1 MMDALDRERMT
12 DAEAVS
18 WRAERDRLLRSTHA
32 ALWLLDRA
40 PDRGRFEWKLE
51 RSTRDL
57 PLLRQRVVEEPL
69 GIATPRWEVDAAFDL
84 AYHLRLLRAPADG
97 SLRALLDLAEPLVMQ
112 GFDRDRSPW
121 ELYLIEGLQRG
132 RAALFIK
139 WHPALEG
146 GRGLTALGGALVDRF
161 RAPEPDW
168 VPQPIAAPVTRTVGP
183 LAEVVDAVGSRARS
197 EAAWLGELGV
207 RAATSLALLALTGP
221 RAAVETAAWVAAL
234 PETLRGEPS
243 RSPASPLLAE
253 RTAALRLDSFH
264 VGLADLA
271 RAAKGARAT
280 IGDVLAAGMA
290 AGLGLYHELH
300 GTPLEALRMAPP
312 LDRRG
317 GEALLP
323 ATCAAMLGSFR
334 FPLASSD
341 PLESIRALHTS
352 AREHRGSH
360 PRPETLSRLLARLP
374 SALSAALLARAGRSV
389 DVATTVLAS
398 PTSDLYVSG
407 ARVERIV
414 AFAPLAGAAAHLT
427 AFAYDGGL
435 AIGLGSDRAAIPDP
449 EVFIRCVQRGLTD
462 TISFASGRAAARG
475 RQAA

>member
-1 MMDALDRERMT
+1 MMNTLDRERMT

-57 PLLRQRVVEEPL
+57 PLLRQRVVEDPL

-84 AYHLRLLRAPADG
+84 AYHLRLLRAPTDG

-132 RAALFIK
+132 RAALLIK

-168 VPQPIAAPVTRTVGP
+168 VPQPIAAPEPRTVGP
-183 LAEVVDAVGSRARS
+183 LAEVVDAVSCRARS
-197 EAAWLGELGV
+197 EAAWLRELGG
-207 RAATSLALLALTGP
+207 RAAASLALLALTGP
-221 RAAVETAAWVAAL
+221 RTAVETAAAL
-234 PETLRGEPS
+234 AETLGLDSS

-264 VGLADLA
+264 VGLPDLV

-280 IGDVLAAGMA
+280 IGDVLGVGMA
-290 AGLGLYHELH
+290 VGFGLYHELH
-300 GTPLEALRMAPP
+300 GTPVDALRIAPP

-317 GEALLP
+317 GEAPLA

-334 FPLASSD
+334 FPLPTDD
-341 PLESIRALHTS
+341 PVDSIRALHAS
-352 AREHRGSH
+352 AHAHRSAH
-360 PRPETLSRLLARLP
+360 PQPETLARLLARLP
-374 SALSAALLARAGRSV
+374 SALAAALLARAGRSV
-389 DVATTVLAS
+389 EFATTVLAS
-398 PTSDLYVSG
+398 PTSDLFVSG

-435 AIGLGSDRAAIPDP
+435 AIGLGSDRGAIPDP
-449 EVFIRCVQRGLTD
+449 EVFVRCVQQGLTD
-462 TISFASGRAAARG
+462 TIALASGRAAARG

>member
-1 MMDALDRERMT
+1 MDALDRERMT

-32 ALWLLDRA
+32 ALWFLDRA

-57 PLLRQRVVEEPL
+57 PLLRKRVVEDSL

-84 AYHLRLLRAPADG
+84 AYHLRLLRAPGDG

-132 RAALFIK
+132 RAALLVK
-139 WHPALEG
+139 WHPVLEG
-146 GRGLTALGGALVDRF
+146 GRGLLALGGALVDRF

-168 VPQPIAAPVTRTVGP
+168 VPQPLPAPVPRRVGP
-183 LAEVVDAVGSRARS
+183 LAEVVDAVGCRARS
-197 EAAWLGELGV
+197 EASWLRDLGG
-207 RAATSLALLALTGP
+207 RAATSLAVLALTAP
-221 RAAVETAAWVAAL
+221 RAAVETAASVASL
-234 PETLRGEPS
+234 TETQSEPPPS
-243 RSPASPLLAE
+243 SASPLLAE
-253 RTAALRLDSFH
+253 RTAALRLDSFQ
-264 VGLADLA
+264 VGLSDLA

-280 IGDVLAAGMA
+280 IGDVLAAGA
-290 AGLGLYHELH
+290 TAGCALYHELH
-300 GTPLEALRMAPP
+300 GVTIETLRLAPP
-312 LDRRG
+312 LDRRD
-317 GEALLP
+317 GEAPLA
-323 ATCAAMLGSFR
+323 ATCAAMLGSFA
-334 FPLASSD
+334 FA
-341 PLESIRALHTS
+341 LEGADAVASIRSLHAG
-352 AREHRGSH
+352 ARAHRAAH
-360 PRPETLSRLLARLP
+360 PDPDTLARLVARLP
-374 SALSAALLARAGRSV
+374 GALGAALLTRAGRSV
-389 DVATTVLAS
+389 DLATTVLAA

-407 ARVERIV
+407 ARVERIA

-435 AIGLGSDRAAIPDP
+435 ALGLGTDRAAIPDP
-449 EVFIRCVQRGLTD
+449 EVFVRCVQRGLAD
-462 TISFASGRAAARG
+462 TIAAASGRAAAR